1 MKNDSWRDEL
11 IEDVIAEAA
20 TPSFREG
27 SLDQLLGAAA
37 QRRAR
42 RRRNRGLMAAACF
55 IAAIGL
61 AAWQLPIF
69 KPSKPTSAQ
78 SWIVHSGPLDRQ
90 MIVTT
95 QSGLVTTITSSGL
108 VARVEP
114 NSAGRLFELLDDDKL
129 LALIGDRPAGLV
141 HRGVAGA
148 ELVLLNP
155 ADSLGF
161 RVPQ

>member
-11 IEDVIAEAA
+11 IEDVMAEAA

-27 SLDQLLGAAA
+27 SLDQLLGAAT
-37 QRRAR
+37 QRRVR
-42 RRRNRGLMAAACF
+42 RRRNRALMAASCF
-55 IAAIGL
+55 VAAIGL

-69 KPSKPTSAQ
+69 KPSKPTSVQ
-78 SWIVHSGPLDRQ
+78 SWIVHSGPLDGQ

-95 QSGLVTTITSSGL
+95 QPGLVTTITSSGL

-114 NSAGRLFELLDDDKL
+114 NSAGKLFELIDDDTL

-141 HRGVAGA
+141 NRGAANA

-155 ADSLGF
+155 ADSKGF
-161 RVPQ
+161 LMP